1 MNSLKQLPLFLLLSL
16 ALAAPAIA
24 KDGLS
29 PTMVAYGRAPS
40 TGTQRLDK
48 QLLQRG
54 PSLPFVP
61 QYTGKQ
67 AMMLDFA
74 YCPNLPGGQSYTM
87 RFETLESAQVV
98 RDWFTDSLPSSGW
111 QLDPD
116 TNNKCAITARKD
128 RMQCYIYTRNSRES
142 GYKAEVV
149 LRLSISPS

>member
-1 MNSLKQLPLFLLLSL
+1 MSSLKQLPLFLLLSL

-24 KDGLS
+24 KDGAS

-40 TGTQRLDK
+40 TGMQCFDR

-61 QYTGKQ
+61 QYTGRQ

-87 RFETLESAQVV
+87 RFETLETAQVV
-98 RDWFTDSLPSSGW
+98 RDWFTDSLPSCGW
-111 QLDPD
+111 QIDPD
-116 TNNKCAITARKD
+116 ANNKCAITARKD
-128 RMQCYIYTRNSRES
+128 KMQCYIYTRNSPAR

-149 LRLSISPS
+149 LRLSISSS